1 MMKNWSSILEA
12 PILKTDIPGPKS
24 RELIEIQDKMETS
37 SRSYTRFFRVAVDK
51 GIGST
56 VVDVDG
62 NVFIDWFGGVSV
74 MNLGHGNPVVIEAIK
89 RQLDKISH
97 ITEMPTEARIE
108 FLKTLDSTL
117 PDGMKNKS
125 KVLFTVTGGDA
136 CEAAVSLAKY
146 QSKKNTIISF
156 SGSYHGV
163 AGGIVNATANNHYRE
178 YAGFENSSFYHIPYP
193 YTYRFPWKVP
203 KDDISKSVVE
213 YTEYLIK
220 DNYSGISPVGGI
232 LVEPIQGE
240 GGYIVPPD
248 DFLPML
254 KEVLDKF
261 SIPLIIDE
269 VQSGVGR
276 TGKIWATEHYRVK
289 PDIMC
294 ISKSIGGG
302 IPISAI
308 VYREDYDN
316 IPQSFHLGTYRG
328 NPLGLAAGTAILNYL
343 KNSGILDRVKNKGEY
358 LKKRFSDIE
367 KGNEMIGE
375 VRGKGYMIGIE
386 LNSDKN
392 KTPGTAEASALRDKM
407 FRNGVLMHT
416 CGHYSNV
423 MRFMAPLNIEDQLIE
438 RGIEIFEDSIRKVR
452 DKK

>member
-1 MMKNWSSILEA
+1 MSENWSSIMNA
-12 PILKTDIPGPKS
+12 PLIKTELPGPKS
-24 RELIEIQDKMETS
+24 SELIKIQNNLETS
-37 SRSYTRFFRVAVDK
+37 SRSYTRFFKIALDY
-51 GIGST
+51 GMGST

-62 NVFIDWFGGVSV
+62 NIFIDWFGGVSV
-74 MNLGHGNPVVIEAIK
+74 MNLGHGNPLILNAIT
-89 RQLDKISH
+89 RQLQKITH
-97 ITEMPTEARIE
+97 ITEIPTEARID
-108 FLKTLDSTL
+108 FLKTLNATL
-117 PDGMKNKS
+117 PKGLKDRS

-146 QSKKNTIISF
+146 QSKRNTIITF

-178 YAGFENSSFYHIPYP
+178 YAGFENSSFFHVPFP
-193 YTYRFPWKVP
+193 YTYRFPWKVD
-203 KDDISKSVVE
+203 KDDISKAVVD
-213 YTEYLIK
+213 YVEYLIK

-254 KEVLDKF
+254 REISSKY

-276 TGKIWATEHYRVK
+276 TGKIWAIENYNVD

-308 VYREDYDN
+308 VYKEDYDN
-316 IPQSFHLGTYRG
+316 IPTSFHLGTYRG
-328 NPLGLAAGTAILNYL
+328 NPLGLAAGSAILKYL
-343 KNSGILDRVKNKGEY
+343 QESNILSTVRKRGEIIKKNFEEIGEKN
-358 LKKRFSDIE
+358 RI
-367 KGNEMIGE
+367 IGE
-375 VRGKGYMIGIE
+375 VRGKGFMIGVE
-386 LNSDKN
+386 LNSDEN
-392 KTPGTAEASALRDKM
+392 KTPGTKEANDVREKM
-407 FRNGVLMHT
+407 FKKGVLMHT

-423 MRFMAPLNIEDQLIE
+423 MRFMSPLNIEDELLE
-438 RGIEIFEDSIRKVR
+438 KGIKIFEESIKEVSGRK
-452 DKK
+452 